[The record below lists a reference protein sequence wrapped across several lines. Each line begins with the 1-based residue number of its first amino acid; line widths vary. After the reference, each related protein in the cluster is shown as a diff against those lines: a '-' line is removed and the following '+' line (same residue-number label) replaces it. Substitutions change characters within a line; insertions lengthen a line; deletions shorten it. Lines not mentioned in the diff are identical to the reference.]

1 MISRHEL
8 HVRRILRVGLAIS
21 ALALAPG
28 CGGAGAEGA
37 GAPISDPLRDQDA
50 QHLFDMGV
58 QVAQQGDFVRA
69 EQYFTAARDHGYPEE
84 QLMGPLMSVC
94 IRSSRYSAALG
105 YGEPYLER
113 HPEDFRLRTLVAT
126 IQMSLDQPDAA
137 QRNLRHVIEDAP
149 DEAMPHY
156 MLAVL
161 LRDTVHDE
169 PGMRAEMQR
178 YLDLAPDGP
187 HAEEARDVLGQSA
200 PLPPGAPVRLD
211 PAQVPSEPTATPV
224 STPTSTAPTTSA
236 STTASHSGGHP

>member
-1 MISRHEL
+1 MQ
-8 HVRRILRVGLAIS
+8 RILRVAVAAG

-28 CGGAGAEGA
+28 CGGASAESG
-37 GAPISDPLRDQDA
+37 GAPISDPLQDQDA
-50 QHLFDMGV
+50 QHLFDLGT

-84 QLMGPLMSVC
+84 QVMGPLMSVC

-149 DEAMPHY
+149 EEAMPHY

-161 LRDTVHDE
+161 LRDAVHDE

-178 YLDLAPDGP
+178 YLELAPDGP
-187 HAEEARDVLGQSA
+187 HAGEARDVLGQSA

-211 PAQVPSEPTATPV
+211 PDQVPAEPTPV
-224 STPTSTAPTTSA
+224 STPSTTSTSSAP
-236 STTASHSGGHP
+236 TTASHSGGHP